1 MRWPRFI
8 PFLLLALALPPVSRA
23 DNAPPP
29 DIQQAQAKVWDL
41 QSQLYDAKYRLAI
54 ARIDSDKGHE
64 ISEMNRAT
72 QAKDFKRAGDCQSK
86 IAKLDHRRELENQRL
101 QLNHQLLQ
109 AQQAGDKGQQEQLK
123 AQLKG
128 LR

>member
-1 MRWPRFI
+1 MRRSAVF
-8 PFLLLALALPPVSRA
+8 LALWLSLGFSPAAQAQNTLPA
-23 DNAPPP
+23 DV
-29 DIQQAQAKVWDL
+29 QQAQAKVWDL

-54 ARIDSDKGHE
+54 ARIDADKGHE

-72 QAKDFKRAGDCQSK
+72 QAKDFKRAGDCQAR
-86 IAKLDHRRELENQRL
+86 IANLDHRREVENQRL

-109 AQQAGDKGQQEQLK
+109 AQQSGDKGQQGQLK
-123 AQLKG
+123 SQLKG